1 MHIGVVKLN
10 KPPESEPAKILW
22 TGGWDS
28 TFQLMQLLLSEKR
41 RVDPYY
47 LIDED
52 RPSTGIELL
61 TMKRI
66 RARVR
71 ELHEPADELLQSTKF
86 FSVFDVPACPT
97 IADAFEAVRQRWLI
111 GGQYEW
117 LARFCEHHGITG
129 LQLCIHVDDKAAA
142 VVRPLV
148 PAVQHGHP
156 RVLDAQSIG
165 TSEHALFK
173 YFEFPILELT
183 KKDMARIAKERGW
196 SQIMQMTWFCHN
208 PRNGRPCGLCNPC
221 RYTIDEGLAWRVP
234 WPRRFVGKLYQYSV
248 QPARELAK
256 TALSKVKKAPPEPK

>member
-1 MHIGVVKLN
+1 MN
-10 KPPESEPAKILW
+10 KPNEPEPAKILW

-28 TFQLMQLLLSEKR
+28 TFQLMQLLLLEKR
-41 RVDPYY
+41 RVEPYY

-52 RPSTGIELL
+52 RPATGIELL

-66 RARVR
+66 RASIR
-71 ELHEPADELLQSTKF
+71 ELHEPADELMQSTRF

-97 IADAFEAVRQRWLI
+97 IADAYEAILRRRFI
-111 GGQYEW
+111 GRQYEW
-117 LARFCEHHGITG
+117 LARFCEHHGIAA

-148 PAVQHGHP
+148 TAAQHGHP
-156 RVLDAQSIG
+156 RVLDGQSLG

-183 KKDMARIAKERGW
+183 KRDMARIARERGW

-221 RYTIDEGLAWRVP
+221 RYTIEEGLAWRVP
-234 WPRRFVGKLYQYSV
+234 LARRVVGGIYRHSV

-256 TALSKVKKAPPEPK
+256 RALRAVRQALH